1 MEQDIKLLHGKF
13 SISGKPGKVY
23 NVELTQEYLK
33 FHDANWGKNGDSGGV
48 IDLNDVIGCH
58 IDTSVNKQGN
68 SGPCDCIK
76 SSLVSD
82 RTECLLSVYFCPKK
96 KKRFLSSSYER
107 RHCTL
112 TLGLSQHPDYNV
124 NKGVCENWRRTIL
137 NLSNN
142 NNNDKSMSTPTDIE
156 SFELPLQRKLLVL
169 INPFSGAGKALQIF
183 QNGVSHMLEE
193 ADIFFKMVV
202 TEYAGHATEVMRKLD
217 LSSWYGVVIVSGD
230 GLIYE
235 VINGLMSRED
245 WETAISFPIGC
256 IPGGSGNALCLNI
269 NYLAGEPVDVNPI
282 LHSTF
287 VLIKHRVIPMD
298 LVLVQTQK
306 QQLFSF
312 LSVTWGLIADID
324 YESERMR
331 VLGATR
337 FTLYFIKRVL
347 SLRRY
352 RAKISFLPV
361 TPYDPNARNQKNGVQ
376 RFSKP
381 RRFSMIRSSLTHNHM
396 SSSVCDS
403 GIHGVYTNN
412 DSQNSIQRFRSKSM
426 PAVKD
431 SDSLNDQ
438 TTEDISGLEVHDNV
452 KFDLDETD
460 NCFSSSLPNGNHVN
474 EDNASIGSEN
484 AYEEMVHTLN
494 NDGTPIKATLLSPL
508 KEDIPSNWVTIE
520 DEFISACALYQP
532 YLGPDNL
539 TSPESRL
546 NDGQIHLLMIRAG
559 IPKSV
564 LVNLFLSFETGDHVS
579 SPYVEMVK
587 VLAFR
592 LEPMGTEGNIMV
604 DGEHVDYGP
613 IQGQVLPGIARIM
626 GVQ

>member
-1 MEQDIKLLHGKF
+1 
-13 SISGKPGKVY
+13 
-23 NVELTQEYLK
+23 
-33 FHDANWGKNGDSGGV
+33 
-48 IDLNDVIGCH
+48 
-58 IDTSVNKQGN
+58 
-68 SGPCDCIK
+68 
-76 SSLVSD
+76 
-82 RTECLLSVYFCPKK
+82 
-96 KKRFLSSSYER
+96 
-107 RHCTL
+107 
-112 TLGLSQHPDYNV
+112 
-124 NKGVCENWRRTIL
+124 
-137 NLSNN
+137 
-142 NNNDKSMSTPTDIE
+142 
-156 SFELPLQRKLLVL
+156 
-169 INPFSGAGKALQIF
+169 
-183 QNGVSHMLEE
+183 
-193 ADIFFKMVV
+193 
-202 TEYAGHATEVMRKLD
+202 
-217 LSSWYGVVIVSGD
+217 
-230 GLIYE
+230 
-235 VINGLMSRED
+235 
-245 WETAISFPIGC
+245 
-256 IPGGSGNALCLNI
+256 
-269 NYLAGEPVDVNPI
+269 
-282 LHSTF
+282 
-287 VLIKHRVIPMD
+287 
-298 LVLVQTQK
+298 
-306 QQLFSF
+306 
-312 LSVTWGLIADID
+312 
-324 YESERMR
+324 
-331 VLGATR
+331 
-337 FTLYFIKRVL
+337 
-347 SLRRY
+347 
-352 RAKISFLPV
+352 
-361 TPYDPNARNQKNGVQ
+361 
-376 RFSKP
+376 
-381 RRFSMIRSSLTHNHM
+381 MIRSSLTHNHM

>member
-1 MEQDIKLLHGKF
+1 MARKCDVLLEENF
-13 SISGKPGKVY
+13 SLFPFKNTNY
-23 NVELTQEYLK
+23 AVELTQRWISY
-33 FHDANWGKNGDSGGV
+33 KNTR
-48 IDLNDVIGCH
+48 N
-58 IDTSVNKQGN
+58 
-68 SGPCDCIK
+68 
-76 SSLVSD
+76 
-82 RTECLLSVYFCPKK
+82 
-96 KKRFLSSSYER
+96 SYEEKHYILFGDVTGCR
-107 RHCTL
+107 CRKSKTYDVSSCFL
-112 TLGLSQHPDYNV
+112 TIYHYPMCQKSQ
-124 NKGVCENWRRTIL
+124 KGKRSREKHAVTFDIHRSDNFDENLQICHRWR
-137 NLSNN
+137 NLIM
-142 NNNDKSMSTPTDIE
+142 SMSRSSIVHKEDIE